1 VPLQSEATVEQTR
14 TFAILA
20 LADHHDEQTNSLLG
34 QLANASDPIIS
45 TAAQTS
51 LQAMRQTAEMP

>member
-34 QLANASDPIIS
+34 QLASASDPIIS